1 MRFGVCGLIAVV
13 RSVIIVYMVM
23 SETSPQRF
31 GAALAVRL
39 PDDLRARVEV
49 LAAVGRRSR
58 SDVLREA
65 LEREIDQL
73 EWEYRVVEV
82 AADIRSGRESTVS
95 LAELNAQLGDP
106 GSPDVD
112 DLR

>member
-1 MRFGVCGLIAVV
+1 MTT
-13 RSVIIVYMVM
+13 
-23 SETSPQRF
+23 SETPSQRF

-39 PDDLRARVEV
+39 PDDLRARVDV
-49 LAAVGRRSR
+49 LAAAGRRSR

-73 EWEYRVVEV
+73 EWEHRVVET

-106 GSPDVD
+106 GEPDVD
-112 DLR
+112 DLH